1 MTSSDFT
8 RPSCSVLR
16 ASFCCFFFPISFA
29 YAVVKHR
36 VLEIPALLRRSARYL
51 LVQRGFTILL
61 ALVSV
66 GVTLVFALAFA
77 RYLEPLTGAAV
88 PGGIALGTG
97 FGTLLLWTGTQV
109 HKGVGGRIDR
119 AFFHNAYD
127 ARVILQD
134 LAEKTR
140 TATDRKELAELLEHH
155 LIEALQP
162 SSFAVYLETRENRL
176 GAARGDVPP
185 AWQTISATQP
195 ILVDLARRGRP
206 WEVSEES
213 PSNFVAEPFLSALRP
228 ECLAPML
235 GRDSR
240 LVGLLVLGP
249 RLSEEPY
256 SKRRQILAGFGGQPG
271 GPRAGEHSPG

>member
-1 MTSSDFT
+1 MGVV
-8 RPSCSVLR
+8 PVLVLR
-16 ASFCCFFFPISFA
+16 GAHDFFGSHTPFLLGVACVILLFLFPISFA

-36 VLEIPALLRRSARYL
+36 VLEIPVLLRRSARYL

-88 PGGIALGTG
+88 PGAIALGTG

-140 TATDRKELAELLEHH
+140 TATDRKELAELLEHY
-155 LIEALQP
+155 LIKALQP

-176 GAARGDVPP
+176 CAVRGDVR
-185 AWQTISATQP
+185 
-195 ILVDLARRGRP
+195 LHGKL
-206 WEVSEES
+206 
-213 PSNFVAEPFLSALRP
+213 FL
-228 ECLAPML
+228 
-235 GRDSR
+235 
-240 LVGLLVLGP
+240 P
-249 RLSEEPY
+249 RSHFWRIWRE
-256 SKRRQILAGFGGQPG
+256 
-271 GPRAGEHSPG
+271 RAGPGRFPRRA